1 MHTEPSTQH
10 VHEVLNAEKNKEKMT
25 SKKVKLFSVAIGH
38 PSSWV
43 TSKKLKHAG
52 RPGWPTAFAC
62 QCPNILCPSP
72 PKNLLWASML
82 TGYLFPIM
90 YHSLLEY
97 NTLDLCL
104 YKYDLL

>member
-1 MHTEPSTQH
+1 MLEDLAGQQ
-10 VHEVLNAEKNKEKMT
+10 LLLA
-25 SKKVKLFSVAIGH
+25 SVQIYYAH
-38 PSSWV
+38 P
-43 TSKKLKHAG
+43 
-52 RPGWPTAFAC
+52 
-62 QCPNILCPSP
+62 P